1 MNKGYVLL
9 ELQLTLPQIVT
20 NGEVVKELFT
30 LYKNCIH
37 YGGEKGLHI
46 ASHCLQVITITIT
59 NLSFSY
65 HFLSFSFFYFL

>member
-9 ELQLTLPQIVT
+9 ELQLTLPQVVT

-37 YGGEKGLHI
+37 YGGEKDCILPHT
-46 ASHCLQVITITIT
+46 V
-59 NLSFSY
+59 Y
-65 HFLSFSFFYFL
+65 R